1 MRIVL
6 TGGGTGGHLFPALA
20 LAEEFKERDRDCEI
34 LFIGSATGIEKNIV
48 PKYGYQLELL
58 DTEGFKDKRWLNK
71 LTALLKAVKAVIVA
85 ARILNSFRPDGV
97 IGTGGYSS
105 GPVILAARFL
115 RIKTAILEQNTIPGL
130 TNRILGKFVNMIF
143 VAFEESKKY
152 FPGRRVIMA
161 GNPVRKELLKTG
173 VRSQESGV
181 MGKNERFTILVFGGS
196 QGAKAVNTAFLD
208 AMEYLADIRGS
219 IRIIHQTGDADYLA
233 IKKTY
238 ERKGIKA
245 DVFRFIDDMA
255 AVYSLADIV
264 ICRAG
269 ATSIAEITAMGLASI
284 LIPYPFAANNH
295 QEINA
300 RCLSDK
306 GGAVMMRQ
314 DEIIG
319 DVLAAVLRRFYN
331 NPPELKRLR
340 EKALSFGKPD
350 AANDIVNTF
359 YGFISK
365 VRRGT
370 IAPLR

>member
-161 GNPVRKELLKTG
+161 GNPVRKELLKTE
-173 VRSQESGV
+173 VRSQESWE
-181 MGKNERFTILVFGGS
+181 KTKDS
-196 QGAKAVNTAFLD
+196 QSLFL
-208 AMEYLADIRGS
+208 
-219 IRIIHQTGDADYLA
+219 
-233 IKKTY
+233 
-238 ERKGIKA
+238 
-245 DVFRFIDDMA
+245 
-255 AVYSLADIV
+255 
-264 ICRAG
+264 AG
-269 ATSIAEITAMGLASI
+269 ARG
-284 LIPYPFAANNH
+284 
-295 QEINA
+295 Q
-300 RCLSDK
+300 
-306 GGAVMMRQ
+306 RQ
-314 DEIIG
+314 STQ
-319 DVLAAVLRRFYN
+319 LF
-331 NPPELKRLR
+331 
-340 EKALSFGKPD
+340 
-350 AANDIVNTF
+350 
-359 YGFISK
+359 
-365 VRRGT
+365 
-370 IAPLR
+370 